1 MAQNSV
7 DPSRTVA
14 VEVDGPGGSAQA
26 VTEWRPLGQLL
37 TDKEKVPAILK
48 VEWGVSAA
56 TAQVMKPLPALYL
69 GPDRLPELLLPAT
82 VPAVAVD
89 QQGQGAEQVC
99 REEVAVFP
107 VREHG
112 IDGEISRAALDW

>member
-1 MAQNSV
+1 M
-7 DPSRTVA
+7 A

-26 VTEWRPLGQLL
+26 VPEWRPLGQLL
-37 TDKEKVPAILK
+37 TDKEIVPAILK

-56 TAQVMKPLPALYL
+56 PALLMKPLPALYL
-69 GPDRLPELLLPAT
+69 GPNRLPEFLLPTA

-89 QQGQGAEQVC
+89 QQGQGAEQAC
-99 REEVAVFP
+99 REELAVFP

-112 IDGEISRAALDW
+112 IDREIPRAALDW